1 MFLLRWAK
9 NLIILVLLIVGVWA
23 LMHYNYKGRP
33 VKQHVQEFLKSEM
46 YQEGIKDIRM
56 LVGGFLET
64 VGEEIQEDVREGDK
78 KKLDRVVQ
86 EKINQGEKKNDF

>member
-1 MFLLRWAK
+1 
-9 NLIILVLLIVGVWA
+9 
-23 LMHYNYKGRP
+23 
-33 VKQHVQEFLKSEM
+33 M

-56 LVGGFLET
+56 LVGGFLQT